1 MNLARQHQWARRGL
15 PAYHLCC
22 FKLTGD
28 RSPRSNVA
36 NLQSILQRIVCQ
48 QGDNGVATMQKDGA
62 MMHVPSRLPHA
73 PTQMPVLEPRLS
85 RRRFMRYAFFSLLGA
100 VAATSAV
107 ATARSL
113 YPTKITGFGAPVVA
127 GSVAEVRAAL
137 SERGY
142 VQSNVG
148 RFYVLPAAP
157 DAAIA
162 VYWQCKHVGCI
173 VPPPDASGRIECQCH
188 NARYDGKTGALLSG
202 PARQP
207 LDFMPIIIDRG
218 YVIVDT
224 GKITTRDAYDPRQT
238 TLLK

>member
-1 MNLARQHQWARRGL
+1 
-15 PAYHLCC
+15 
-22 FKLTGD
+22 
-28 RSPRSNVA
+28 
-36 NLQSILQRIVCQ
+36 
-48 QGDNGVATMQKDGA
+48 
-62 MMHVPSRLPHA
+62 MMRVPSRLPHA
-73 PTQMPVLEPRLS
+73 QARMPVLEQPMS
-85 RRRFMRYAFFSLLGA
+85 RRKFTRYAVFSLLGA
-100 VAATSAV
+100 LAATSAI
-107 ATARSL
+107 ATVRSL
-113 YPTKITGFGAPVVA
+113 YPTKIQGFGAPIVA

-137 SERGY
+137 SEHGY

-188 NARYDGKTGALLSG
+188 NARYDGRTGALLNG

-207 LDFMPIIIDRG
+207 LDFMPITIDRG

-224 GKITTRDAYDPRQT
+224 GKIIMRDAYDPSQT